1 LYLFRFNDEMVL
13 AAAGSGCPAAVQNR
27 GRSDM
32 TPAEDLVLAMAALL
46 GVMVFVEGAKGTLT
60 SRAGVLLSALA
71 MLAVAAALVHM
82 LSR

>member
-1 LYLFRFNDEMVL
+1 
-13 AAAGSGCPAAVQNR
+13 
-27 GRSDM
+27 M

-60 SRAGVLLSALA
+60 SRAGVLLLALA
-71 MLAVAAALVHM
+71 MLAVVAALVHM